1 MRATG
6 SEPFLASV
14 FLMAAPNKFT
24 ESLRRVLPGVWL
36 GLLAAIALIATPAAS
51 NALDKASFGAV
62 ARAIFAREAP
72 TSLVLGVLILVIER
86 RDALAR
92 HLATGVT
99 QFSTEMLLAAGALFC
114 TVAGYYGL
122 LPALEQARL
131 GGGPASASFMHL
143 HALSLAFF
151 GFKGLLVLA
160 LAWKATR

>member
-1 MRATG
+1 M
-6 SEPFLASV
+6 
-14 FLMAAPNKFT
+14 KFT
-24 ESLRRVLPGVWL
+24 ESLRRLLPGLWFGV
-36 GLLAAIALIATPAAS
+36 LLAIALIAAPAAS
-51 NALDKASFGAV
+51 GTLDRASFGAV

-72 TSLVLGVLILVIER
+72 TSLIFGVLILVIER

-122 LPALEQARL
+122 LPAMEQARL
-131 GGGPASASFMHL
+131 GGPTQLTFLQL

-151 GFKGLLVLA
+151 GLKGLMVLA

>member
-1 MRATG
+1 M
-6 SEPFLASV
+6 
-14 FLMAAPNKFT
+14 KFS
-24 ESLRRVLPGVWL
+24 ESLRRLLPGLWL
-36 GLLAAIALIATPAAS
+36 GLLLAIALIATPAAS

-131 GGGPASASFMHL
+131 GGPTQLTFLQL

-151 GFKGLLVLA
+151 GLKGLLVLA

>member
-1 MRATG
+1 M
-6 SEPFLASV
+6 
-14 FLMAAPNKFT
+14 KFT
-24 ESLRRVLPGVWL
+24 ESLRRLLPGLWFGV
-36 GLLAAIALIATPAAS
+36 LLAIALIATPAAS
-51 NALDKASFGAV
+51 NSLDKASFGAV

-72 TSLVLGVLILVIER
+72 TSLIFGVLILVIER

-122 LPALEQARL
+122 LPAMEQARL
-131 GGGPASASFMHL
+131 GGPTQLTFLQL

-151 GFKGLLVLA
+151 GLKGLLVLA
-160 LAWKATR
+160 LAWRATR

>member
-1 MRATG
+1 M
-6 SEPFLASV
+6 V
-14 FLMAAPNKFT
+14 APNKFS
-24 ESLRRVLPGVWL
+24 ESLRRLLPGLWL
-36 GLLAAIALIATPAAS
+36 GLLLAIALIATPAAS

-131 GGGPASASFMHL
+131 GGPTQLTFLQL

-151 GFKGLLVLA
+151 GLKGLLVLA
-160 LAWKATR
+160 LAWKAAR

>member
-1 MRATG
+1 M
-6 SEPFLASV
+6 
-14 FLMAAPNKFT
+14 KFT
-24 ESLRRVLPGVWL
+24 ERLRRLLPGVWF
-36 GLLAAIALIATPAAS
+36 GVLLAIALIATPAAS

-72 TSLVLGVLILVIER
+72 TSLVFGVLILVIER
-86 RDALAR
+86 RDALVR

-122 LPALEQARL
+122 LPVLEQARAGAATSL
-131 GGGPASASFMHL
+131 TFMQL

-151 GFKGLLVLA
+151 GLKGLLVLA
-160 LAWKATR
+160 LAWKATQ